1 MIACTSLLAAAMSL
15 SSYLLLV
22 VGHFHALVSYV
33 PPRVVSLGHVGL
45 LGLELL
51 RHPLRVSRSVLVE
64 KSCKSVKNES

>member
-1 MIACTSLLAAAMSL
+1 
-15 SSYLLLV
+15 
-22 VGHFHALVSYV
+22 VGHFHALVSCV